1 MRGSRSYDED
11 DAWADSDRDADVYAR
26 TVLGDGSFGPDD
38 GPIPMDDGANDDDA
52 QHAESSPTI
61 DDESQAQQRVIA
73 SGRQGPL
80 AVDTSAQTCNEA
92 DENEAVAAS
101 SAAAAETG
109 PLIMPSTT
117 AAADG
122 LSHSGSGLTS
132 PLPPIPDMGT
142 SHAADAATGAAADV
156 ASVSGLESGKR
167 IGDPSEDEGKSKDE
181 ASDDS
186 AEEKKEMIADAAV
199 TAVAGYI
206 DEDENDNSDDDE
218 EEEDLAAPLVPLS
231 DQPPEP
237 TPKPYSR
244 RSDAEGGSLRDI
256 DLSPPT
262 TPTPQHYQPQQHQHP
277 GRRPASA
284 AATATAAAFDRQH
297 QNELHQDPAAI
308 RFGSFLNKQIL
319 RARRMFHRGANKT
332 GGAGGGTYDDGI
344 AGTVKIDP
352 ATGSLLPVVQ
362 HPSTPGGVS
371 GTAAA
376 AAAAA
381 TSTTATT
388 HASDLRRRKSR
399 IRQYCERTEYG
410 RSVLRSTLT
419 VMHFLGR
426 VLLWTSMIAMVVMI
440 IYYSHELRQNGTDP
454 HLIAWFS
461 AGAFVLLGFPIS
473 IYGILSHLSNYYQ
486 PHIQC
491 YVVRILW
498 MVPIYSI
505 ESWLC
510 LRFHTYAIYIETL
523 RDCYESFV
531 LYSFFQFLIQ
541 VLGGEEQLVLMLKD
555 KSPTRGVHIWG
566 FDWCI
571 RPWLMGQPVSRTY
584 VVAQSEH
591 TDSPGGVGQSSSAAA
606 AGASS
611 RTIKQVRWTSPFL
624 VKCKRGILQYVVL
637 KFVCSLSAMLL
648 EVLGW
653 YHEGSFSPRYGYFY
667 ICLLTNFSQCWA
679 LYCLVFFYYATK
691 NELGPIRPVGKF
703 LSVKAL
709 VFFTWWQSVGIS
721 ILFQMGMIPHYSFD
735 QDDANLDWT
744 AEDVAK
750 GLQDYLICIEM
761 FGAAVLHMFVFPH
774 TDYLQPIGVGAGSPT
789 TRTYPHGPN
798 GIRRNGRRLG
808 RKGKVLWNGS
818 AYQLNRDDRSVCSKS
833 SSVAP
838 DQFDLE
844 LGPIPPASA
853 FAPSISNSGSPQTA
867 PSSDDER
874 GMPPRRSSTGHFA
887 RVDEDIAAEENSV
900 QSGVPSEPGTGGDSV
915 AYSQHSKQERKGFVH
930 AFLDSTLPK
939 DVLDES
945 VGYLKGNYAVEKKT
959 LLSHAATS
967 DEYDLFSK
975 RSKRRKPSAAS
986 MRRAGDTRQS
996 NDTKSQLPKGM
1007 GYPGVPVMKSVK
1019 EQD

>member
-1 MRGSRSYDED
+1 MDHLDDD
-11 DAWADSDRDADVYAR
+11 DAWADAD
-26 TVLGDGSFGPDD
+26 
-38 GPIPMDDGANDDDA
+38 
-52 QHAESSPTI
+52 
-61 DDESQAQQRVIA
+61 
-73 SGRQGPL
+73 
-80 AVDTSAQTCNEA
+80 
-92 DENEAVAAS
+92 
-101 SAAAAETG
+101 AAAERYARFVREGGGGDAVVGGTRDRVDPSLPELDGTASADVGGSTSSDERLVSQSALHIGTG
-109 PLIMPSTT
+109 GVGLIDGEHETIALVATPASSSTSLQLPQHAPSFV
-117 AAADG
+117 
-122 LSHSGSGLTS
+122 S
-132 PLPPIPDMGT
+132 PLPPMT
-142 SHAADAATGAAADV
+142 TTAHVGAGPAPLNARGALEDRRQKVEDV
-156 ASVSGLESGKR
+156 QASNEQQ
-167 IGDPSEDEGKSKDE
+167 
-181 ASDDS
+181 
-186 AEEKKEMIADAAV
+186 EEKKEG
-199 TAVAGYI
+199 AGPRDYPQRSGYDQRGVGI
-206 DEDENDNSDDDE
+206 VNETIIEEDTDDDNDEDGGDLTTPLVLSCGHSSVVGDGVDADTHDE
-218 EEEDLAAPLVPLS
+218 ETHRES
-231 DQPPEP
+231 
-237 TPKPYSR
+237 
-244 RSDAEGGSLRDI
+244 SLRDV
-256 DLSPPT
+256 DLSPP
-262 TPTPQHYQPQQHQHP
+262 PSPLHQ
-277 GRRPASA
+277 GIDDDA
-284 AATATAAAFDRQH
+284 AARSHLGSVGPSEKLQSSNQISYRKAGGD
-297 QNELHQDPAAI
+297 DPPAPI
-308 RFGSFLNKQIL
+308 RFGTFINKHIL
-319 RARRMFHRGANKT
+319 RARRLFKRGSRTKDAD
-332 GGAGGGTYDDGI
+332 GGGNI
-344 AGTVKIDP
+344 AGAVKFDP
-352 ATGSLLPVVQ
+352 ATGSLLPASGDAGA
-362 HPSTPGGVS
+362 STM
-371 GTAAA
+371 
-376 AAAAA
+376 
-381 TSTTATT
+381 

-399 IRQYCERTEYG
+399 IRQYCERTQYG
-410 RSVLRSTLT
+410 RSILRSTLT

-426 VLLWTSMIAMVVMI
+426 LLLWTSIIAMVVMI

-473 IYGILSHLSNYYQ
+473 IYGIFTHLSNYYQ

-584 VVAQSEH
+584 VVAQSDLGE
-591 TDSPGGVGQSSSAAA
+591 DAAA
-606 AGASS
+606 QSTAKGGGGSKAP

-637 KFVCSLSAMLL
+637 KFVCSVSAMLL

-653 YHEGSFSPRYGYFY
+653 YHEGSFSPKYGYFY

-721 ILFQMGMIPHYSFD
+721 ILFQMGMIPHYSFVD
-735 QDDANLDWT
+735 GDPDVDGEDSNLDWT

-761 FGAAVLHMFVFPH
+761 FGAAILHTFVFPH
-774 TDYLQPIGVGAGSPT
+774 TDYLIGIAGNPT
-789 TRTYPHGPN
+789 QRAYSAHIPGGVPRTGK
-798 GIRRNGRRLG
+798 RLG
-808 RKGKVLWNGS
+808 RKGKVLWNGT
-818 AYQLNRDDRSVCSKS
+818 AYTVHRDDRSVCSKS
-833 SSVAP
+833 SSIAP

-844 LGPIPPASA
+844 LGPVPPSSA
-853 FAPSISNSGSPQTA
+853 FAPATAVMDEGGKNSPTRSSLSSDEEGASLPRQASTGNISQISAAEQDGAGEEKGSNQGPLSSAPVSGS
-867 PSSDDER
+867 S
-874 GMPPRRSSTGHFA
+874 GMAS
-887 RVDEDIAAEENSV
+887 
-900 QSGVPSEPGTGGDSV
+900 
-915 AYSQHSKQERKGFVH
+915 YSQHSAPQQHPTQPKGFVH

-945 VGYLKGNYAVEKKT
+945 VGYLRGNMAVEKKT

-975 RSKRRKPSAAS
+975 SSSRRKSSTAAS
-986 MRRAGDTRQS
+986 VGRARRAAS
-996 NDTKSQLPKGM
+996 NKTIFPKNI
-1007 GYPGVPVMKSVK
+1007 GYPGVPMLKSVK

>member
-1 MRGSRSYDED
+1 MEHLDDD
-11 DAWADSDRDADVYAR
+11 DAWADADIDAERYAR
-26 TVLGDGSFGPDD
+26 FVREGTGGGRGAIVGETTDNADLSLQVLVGTAPADMAGSAGSDEGNDVGTDD
-38 GPIPMDDGANDDDA
+38 VMDSEN
-52 QHAESSPTI
+52 
-61 DDESQAQQRVIA
+61 V
-73 SGRQGPL
+73 
-80 AVDTSAQTCNEA
+80 TSTL
-92 DENEAVAAS
+92 VATPAS
-101 SAAAAETG
+101 SSTLHLSQEEA
-109 PLIMPSTT
+109 PSFV
-117 AAADG
+117 
-122 LSHSGSGLTS
+122 S
-132 PLPPIPDMGT
+132 PLPPMISTVRAGPASPSVHHDESEVDRQRIDGGQASIEQQEENKEGVGPSDEVQGSDFGQLGLVNET
-142 SHAADAATGAAADV
+142 IIEEDAEDAEDTDDDNGDADESVDRDLSSPLVTRSGHSDTVGDAKANADADADM
-156 ASVSGLESGKR
+156 AYRE
-167 IGDPSEDEGKSKDE
+167 
-181 ASDDS
+181 
-186 AEEKKEMIADAAV
+186 
-199 TAVAGYI
+199 
-206 DEDENDNSDDDE
+206 
-218 EEEDLAAPLVPLS
+218 
-231 DQPPEP
+231 
-237 TPKPYSR
+237 
-244 RSDAEGGSLRDI
+244 GSLQDI
-256 DLSPPT
+256 DLSPSPS
-262 TPTPQHYQPQQHQHP
+262 PLHEVNGA
-277 GRRPASA
+277 GRLDRSRSRTVGPPDTLQSPNQISYRRAGGDDPPA
-284 AATATAAAFDRQH
+284 
-297 QNELHQDPAAI
+297 PI
-308 RFGSFLNKQIL
+308 RFGTFINKHIL
-319 RARRMFHRGANKT
+319 RARRLFKRGSRAKD
-332 GGAGGGTYDDGI
+332 ADGGGII
-344 AGTVKIDP
+344 AGTVKFDP
-352 ATGSLLPVVQ
+352 ATGSLLPTSGDAGA
-362 HPSTPGGVS
+362 STM
-371 GTAAA
+371 
-376 AAAAA
+376 
-381 TSTTATT
+381 

-410 RSVLRSTLT
+410 RSILRSTLT

-426 VLLWTSMIAMVVMI
+426 LLLWTSIIAMVVMI
-440 IYYSHELRQNGTDP
+440 IYYSHELKQNGTDP

-473 IYGILSHLSNYYQ
+473 IYGIFTHLSNYYQ

-571 RPWLMGQPVSRTY
+571 KPWLMGQPVSRTY
-584 VVAQSEH
+584 VVAQSDLGEDA
-591 TDSPGGVGQSSSAAA
+591 TAAQSTTAKGGGGGPKAP
-606 AGASS
+606 

-637 KFVCSLSAMLL
+637 KFVCSVSAMLL

-653 YHEGSFSPRYGYFY
+653 YHEGSFSPKYGYFY

-721 ILFQMGMIPHYSFD
+721 ILFQMGMIPHYSFAD
-735 QDDANLDWT
+735 SDGDGSGEDSNLDWT

-761 FGAAVLHMFVFPH
+761 FGAAILHTFVFPH
-774 TDYLQPIGVGAGSPT
+774 TDYLQPIGIAGTPT
-789 TRTYPHGPN
+789 QRAYSSHIPGGMPRTGK
-798 GIRRNGRRLG
+798 RLG
-808 RKGKVLWNGS
+808 RKGKVFWNGT
-818 AYQLNRDDRSVCSKS
+818 AYTVHRDDRSVCSKS
-833 SSVAP
+833 SSIAP

-844 LGPIPPASA
+844 LGPVPPSSA
-853 FAPSISNSGSPQTA
+853 FAPSVAVMDDGEENNAKRIALSSDEEDDAIPRRASTGNISQIRVAEQDRAGEENGGGHGPLSSAPVSGS
-867 PSSDDER
+867 S
-874 GMPPRRSSTGHFA
+874 GMAS
-887 RVDEDIAAEENSV
+887 
-900 QSGVPSEPGTGGDSV
+900 
-915 AYSQHSKQERKGFVH
+915 YSQHSAPPQQHPTQPKGFVH

-945 VGYLKGNYAVEKKT
+945 VGYLRGNMAVEKKT

-975 RSKRRKPSAAS
+975 SPSRRKPSMAAS
-986 MRRAGDTRQS
+986 MGRSRRATP
-996 NDTKSQLPKGM
+996 NKTIFPKNI

>member
-1 MRGSRSYDED
+1 MEHLDDD
-11 DAWADSDRDADVYAR
+11 DAWADADIDAERYAR
-26 TVLGDGSFGPDD
+26 FVRKGGGRGAIVGETADNVDPSLQVLVGTVPADMAGSASRDEGNDVGTDD
-38 GPIPMDDGANDDDA
+38 GMD
-52 QHAESSPTI
+52 S
-61 DDESQAQQRVIA
+61 
-73 SGRQGPL
+73 
-80 AVDTSAQTCNEA
+80 
-92 DENEAVAAS
+92 ENGTNALVATPAS
-101 SAAAAETG
+101 SSTSQLSQEEA
-109 PLIMPSTT
+109 PSFV
-117 AAADG
+117 
-122 LSHSGSGLTS
+122 S
-132 PLPPIPDMGT
+132 PLPPMTTVRAEPVSSG
-142 SHAADAATGAAADV
+142 ARADLEVKRQIKDYGQ
-156 ASVSGLESGKR
+156 ASVEQQ
-167 IGDPSEDEGKSKDE
+167 
-181 ASDDS
+181 
-186 AEEKKEMIADAAV
+186 EEKKEGVGSSDKVRGLDFDQHGVGLVNETIIEENSEDA
-199 TAVAGYI
+199 
-206 DEDENDNSDDDE
+206 EDSDDDNGDE
-218 EEEDLAAPLVPLS
+218 GDAVSGDLSTPLV
-231 DQPPEP
+231 
-237 TPKPYSR
+237 SR
-244 RSDAEGGSLRDI
+244 SGHGNIVGDANADADADWVAYREASLQDI
-256 DLSPPT
+256 DLSPSPSPLHEGNITGRSDRSRARMVGPT
-262 TPTPQHYQPQQHQHP
+262 DTLQNPSQISH
-277 GRRPASA
+277 RRAGGDDPPA
-284 AATATAAAFDRQH
+284 
-297 QNELHQDPAAI
+297 PI
-308 RFGSFLNKQIL
+308 RFGTFINKHIL
-319 RARRMFHRGANKT
+319 RARRLFKRGPRGIDAD
-332 GGAGGGTYDDGI
+332 GGGSI
-344 AGTVKIDP
+344 AGTVKFDP
-352 ATGSLLPVVQ
+352 ATGSLF
-362 HPSTPGGVS
+362 HTSGDAGVS
-371 GTAAA
+371 TM
-376 AAAAA
+376 
-381 TSTTATT
+381 

-410 RSVLRSTLT
+410 RSILRSTLT

-426 VLLWTSMIAMVVMI
+426 LLLWTSIIAMVVMI
-440 IYYSHELRQNGTDP
+440 IYYSHELKQNGTDP

-473 IYGILSHLSNYYQ
+473 IYGIFTHLSNYYQ

-571 RPWLMGQPVSRTY
+571 KPWLMGQPVSRTY
-584 VVAQSEH
+584 VVAQSDLGEDAKAAQP
-591 TDSPGGVGQSSSAAA
+591 TTAA
-606 AGASS
+606 AGGGGGSKAS

-637 KFVCSLSAMLL
+637 KFVCSVSAMLL

-653 YHEGSFSPRYGYFY
+653 YHEGSFSPKYGYFY

-721 ILFQMGMIPHYSFD
+721 ILFQMGMIPHYSFAD
-735 QDDANLDWT
+735 SDGDGSGEDSNLDWT

-761 FGAAVLHMFVFPH
+761 FGAAILHTFVFPH
-774 TDYLQPIGVGAGSPT
+774 TDYLQPIGIAGTPT
-789 TRTYPHGPN
+789 QRAYSSHVPGGLPRTGK
-798 GIRRNGRRLG
+798 RLG
-808 RKGKVLWNGS
+808 RKGKVLWNGT
-818 AYQLNRDDRSVCSKS
+818 AYTVHRDDRSVCSKS
-833 SSVAP
+833 SSIAP

-844 LGPIPPASA
+844 LGPVPPSSA
-853 FAPSISNSGSPQTA
+853 FAPSAAVMDEGGGDNPTRIALSSDEEDDALPRRASTGNIAQIRVAEQDRAGEENGGGHGPLSSAPVSGS
-867 PSSDDER
+867 S
-874 GMPPRRSSTGHFA
+874 GMGS
-887 RVDEDIAAEENSV
+887 
-900 QSGVPSEPGTGGDSV
+900 
-915 AYSQHSKQERKGFVH
+915 YSQHSAPPQQQHPTQPKGFVH
-930 AFLDSTLPK
+930 AFLDSTLAK

-945 VGYLKGNYAVEKKT
+945 VGYLRGNMAVEKKT

-975 RSKRRKPSAAS
+975 SSSRRKPSTATS
-986 MRRAGDTRQS
+986 MGRSRRATS
-996 NDTKSQLPKGM
+996 NKTIFPKNI